1 MGQLTSHVL
10 DTMHGKPAAGI
21 KIELYSLA
29 GKRTQVNSIVTNADG
44 RCDAPLLNEEN
55 METGEWELI
64 FYVGEYFRSRKVETA
79 DIAFLEQVPVRFG
92 IDNTDLHYHIPLLVS
107 PWSYTTYRGS

>member
-21 KIELYSLA
+21 KIELYSL
-29 GKRTQVNSIVTNADG
+29 GNERLQVKSMLTNADG
-44 RCDAPLLNEEN
+44 RCDQPLLNDED
-55 METGEWELI
+55 MEKGEWELV
-64 FYVGEYFRSRKVETA
+64 FHVGEYFRDKNVETT
-79 DIAFLEQVPVRFG
+79 DVPFLGQVPVRFG
-92 IDNTDLHYHIPLLVS
+92 IDNRDLHYHIPLLVS